1 MKTLPLP
8 KIERKVNDYVILLK
22 NGKTIQVVAENY
34 DIVADDEGCP
44 YLYRFYKTKVIV
56 LELEARGVEAI
67 AEANSV
73 DVSAVVAAIRHKPR
87 SRKSQ

>member
-22 NGKTIQVVAENY
+22 NGKTIEVPAEAYDVVA
-34 DIVADDEGCP
+34 DEEGTPC
-44 YLYRFYKTKVIV
+44 LYRFYRTRVTV

-73 DVSAVVAAIRHKPR
+73 NVTAVISAIRHKPR
-87 SRKSQ
+87 SRKLQ

>member
-8 KIERKVNDYVILLK
+8 KLERKVNDYVILLR
-22 NGKTIQVVAENY
+22 NGKTIQVAAETY
-34 DIVADDEGCP
+34 DIVVDDEGSPC
-44 YLYRFYKTKVIV
+44 LYRFYRTKVTV

-73 DVSAVVAAIRHKPR
+73 DVTAVVAAIRHKPR
-87 SRKSQ
+87 KRKTQ